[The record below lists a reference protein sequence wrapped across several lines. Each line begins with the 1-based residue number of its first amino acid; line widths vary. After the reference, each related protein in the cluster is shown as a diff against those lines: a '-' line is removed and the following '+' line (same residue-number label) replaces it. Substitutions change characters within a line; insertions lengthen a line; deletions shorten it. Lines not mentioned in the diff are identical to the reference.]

1 MKIGNFIFKPSKE
14 QTRLIDLLPKTKD
27 DSCFFDYLQSR
38 LKHLTIEIVKK
49 DPRFFYAKFIEK
61 NTEYLV
67 RFSSNGQY
75 AGIVYEYWKDVDL
88 KFNFNEFG
96 IEEEKIVKNNPFW
109 HRLKR
114 IVNQVFAK
122 N

>member
-1 MKIGNFIFKPSKE
+1 M
-14 QTRLIDLLPKTKD
+14 
-27 DSCFFDYLQSR
+27 QSR
-38 LKHLTIEIVKK
+38 LAHLTIEIEKK
-49 DPRFFYAKFIEK
+49 DPCFFYAKFTEK

-96 IEEEKIVKNNPFW
+96 IEEEKNVRNNAFW

>member
-1 MKIGNFIFKPSKE
+1 MKIGNFTFKPSKE

-27 DSCFFDYLQSR
+27 DPCFFDYLQSR
-38 LKHLTIEIVKK
+38 LAHLTIEIVNK
-49 DPRFFYAKFIEK
+49 DPHFFYAKFIEK

-75 AGIVYEYWKDVDL
+75 AGIEYEYWKDVDL

-96 IEEEKIVKNNPFW
+96 IQEEKIVRKNAFW

-114 IVNQVFAK
+114 IVKQGFIK